1 LQLRVARPLTVRAAE
16 ALFAVAATIIVSIVL
31 VKMHEPYWHLL
42 EFRSVVVISIA
53 FVACGG
59 LVFLA
64 AGQRANGILLVASGF
79 LLALAELPT
88 PGRGVLA
95 SGLIALSG
103 PLLVICL
110 GTVFLRYPDARVARP
125 FERWFLVFASAWVLG
140 FEVFRTVVWP
150 FLLANVTYDVW
161 PSWLPFNLGAR
172 IETIASGGM
181 VVVYLGFVGLLI
193 ARIIR
198 TRGLDRRV
206 YIPIHVASVSAA
218 LVMVADAVAATRG
231 LGLLGYAGS
240 TNFLYIDIA
249 LLAIPFLLIISTLQR
264 RLMRLRI
271 ASFITQIRAEPTPR
285 GIESALRKTLA
296 DPRLTLHFWS
306 AENDDFVNV
315 DGICSWSDEA
325 GDQMVVDLP
334 GRDGSSIAR
343 VLMDRSAAHHSE
355 VLEATKA
362 ASGLALENAA
372 LQVSLLASL
381 DQVRESRQE
390 GATLS
395 RLLPTGLAEI
405 LRRDGARVGETERL
419 EVTVLM
425 SDVRGYSAIAEQSD
439 PSSVA
444 GQLNTHRREMNRAII
459 ERGGT
464 VMQYVGDAVMAV
476 FGAPVTRMD
485 HADRALAAASAMH
498 VAQLGIN
505 EEWEREGLPMF
516 GLGIGLSTG
525 EVAAALLGSDERI
538 EYTLVGDTVNL
549 ANRLQDLA
557 RPAGTIVLS
566 ESTWR
571 QLTKRP
577 EDYEELP
584 TQLVKGR
591 RTPVTCYRV
600 RVTQSLRT

>member
-1 LQLRVARPLTVRAAE
+1 VRAAE
-16 ALFAVAATIIVSIVL
+16 ALFAVAAAVIVTIVL

-53 FVACGG
+53 FVACGD

-64 AGQRANGILLVASGF
+64 AGQRANGILLVSFGF
-79 LLALAELPT
+79 LYALSELPT
-88 PGRGVLA
+88 PGRGALTN
-95 SGLIALSG
+95 GLIGLSE
-103 PLLVICL
+103 PLSIICL
-110 GTVFLRYPDARVARP
+110 GTVLLRYPDTRLARS

-140 FEVFRTVVWP
+140 FGVFGTVVWP
-150 FLLANVTYDVW
+150 ILLANVTYEDW
-161 PSWLPFNLGAR
+161 PSWLPFNLGTS
-172 IETIASGGM
+172 IEAIASGGM
-181 VVVYLGFVGLLI
+181 AVFYLGGAGLLT

-218 LVMVADAVAATRG
+218 LVMVADALAASRG
-231 LGLLGYAGS
+231 LALWGYAGYGPH
-240 TNFLYIDIA
+240 FLYIHLA
-249 LLAIPFLLIISTLQR
+249 LLAIPFLLIISGLQH
-264 RLMRLRI
+264 RLMKLRI
-271 ASFITQIRAEPTPR
+271 ATFITQIRTEPTPR
-285 GIESALRKTLA
+285 GIESALRRTLA

-315 DGICSWSDEA
+315 DGICSWSAEA
-325 GDQMVVDLP
+325 SNQMVVDLP
-334 GRDGSSIAR
+334 ERDGSPLAR
-343 VLMDRSAAHHSE
+343 VLMDRSAAHHNE

-372 LQVSLLASL
+372 LQVSLLATL

-390 GATLS
+390 GETLS

-405 LRRDGARVGETERL
+405 LRRDGARVGETKRL

-439 PSSVA
+439 PSLVA

-459 ERGGT
+459 EQGGT

-476 FGAPVTRMD
+476 FGAPVTRID

-498 VAQLGIN
+498 VAQQGIN

-525 EVAAALLGSDERI
+525 EVAAALLGSDQRI

-571 QLTKRP
+571 QLTKAP

-600 RVTQSLRT
+600 RVTQLIRS

>member
-1 LQLRVARPLTVRAAE
+1 
-16 ALFAVAATIIVSIVL
+16 
-31 VKMHEPYWHLL
+31 
-42 EFRSVVVISIA
+42 
-53 FVACGG
+53 
-59 LVFLA
+59 
-64 AGQRANGILLVASGF
+64 
-79 LLALAELPT
+79 
-88 PGRGVLA
+88 
-95 SGLIALSG
+95 
-103 PLLVICL
+103 
-110 GTVFLRYPDARVARP
+110 
-125 FERWFLVFASAWVLG
+125 VFASAWVLG
-140 FEVFRTVVWP
+140 FGVFSTVVWP
-150 FLLANVTYDVW
+150 ILLANVTYEDW
-161 PSWLPFNLGAR
+161 PSWLPFSLGAS
-172 IETIASGGM
+172 IETIGSGGM
-181 VVVYLGFVGLLI
+181 VVFYLGFAGLLI

-218 LVMVADAVAATRG
+218 LVMIADALAVTRG
-231 LGLLGYAGS
+231 LALWRYAGS
-240 TNFLYIDIA
+240 GPHFLYIHGA
-249 LLAIPFLLIISTLQR
+249 LLAIPFLLTISRLQH
-264 RLMRLRI
+264 RLMKLRI
-271 ASFITQIRAEPTPR
+271 ATFITQIRAEPTPR
-285 GIESALRKTLA
+285 GIESALRRTLA

-315 DGICSWSDEA
+315 DGICSWSDDA

-334 GRDGSSIAR
+334 GREGSPLAR
-343 VLMDRSAAHHSE
+343 VLMDRSAAHHNE

-372 LQVSLLASL
+372 LQVGLLASL

-390 GATLS
+390 GETLS

-405 LRRDGARVGETERL
+405 LRRDGARVGEAERL
-419 EVTVLM
+419 DVTVLM

-498 VAQLGIN
+498 VAQKGIN
-505 EEWEREGLPMF
+505 EEWERKGLPMF

-571 QLTKRP
+571 QLTKQP

-600 RVTQSLRT
+600 RVTQLLRT

>member
-1 LQLRVARPLTVRAAE
+1 MST
-16 ALFAVAATIIVSIVL
+16 
-31 VKMHEPYWHLL
+31 
-42 EFRSVVVISIA
+42 FRSMS
-53 FVACGG
+53 
-59 LVFLA
+59 
-64 AGQRANGILLVASGF
+64 LL
-79 LLALAELPT
+79 
-88 PGRGVLA
+88 
-95 SGLIALSG
+95 
-103 PLLVICL
+103 CL
-110 GTVFLRYPDARVARP
+110 
-125 FERWFLVFASAWVLG
+125 
-140 FEVFRTVVWP
+140 
-150 FLLANVTYDVW
+150 
-161 PSWLPFNLGAR
+161 
-172 IETIASGGM
+172 
-181 VVVYLGFVGLLI
+181 
-193 ARIIR
+193 
-198 TRGLDRRV
+198 
-206 YIPIHVASVSAA
+206 AA
-218 LVMVADAVAATRG
+218 LVLVADAVAATRG
-231 LGLLGYAGS
+231 LRAVGLCWIAGPH
-240 TNFLYIDIA
+240 FLYIDIA
-249 LLAIPFLLIISTLQR
+249 LLAIPFLLIISSLQH
-264 RLMRLRI
+264 RLMKLRI
-271 ASFITQIRAEPTPR
+271 ATFITQIRAEPTPR

-315 DGICSWSDEA
+315 DGISSWSDEA
-325 GDQMVVDLP
+325 SDQMVVDLP
-334 GRDGSSIAR
+334 GRDGSPLAR
-343 VLMDRSAAHHSE
+343 VLMDRSAAHHTE

-372 LQVSLLASL
+372 LQVSLLATL

-390 GATLS
+390 GETLS

-476 FGAPVTRMD
+476 FGAPVTRTD
-485 HADRALAAASAMH
+485 HADRAFAAAAAMH
-498 VAQLGIN
+498 VAQEGIN
-505 EEWEREGLPMF
+505 DEWEREGLPMF

-538 EYTLVGDTVNL
+538 EYTVVGDTVNL

-557 RPAGTIVLS
+557 RPAGAIVLG

-577 EDYEELP
+577 EDFEELP
-584 TQLVKGR
+584 AQLVKGR

-600 RVTQSLRT
+600 RVTQLLRT